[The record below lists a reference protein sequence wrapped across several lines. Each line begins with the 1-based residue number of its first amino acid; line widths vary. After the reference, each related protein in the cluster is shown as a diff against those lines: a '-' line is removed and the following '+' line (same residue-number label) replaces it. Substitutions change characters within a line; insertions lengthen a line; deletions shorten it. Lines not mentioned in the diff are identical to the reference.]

1 MIVSDQI
8 KLERGAEVLTL
19 KDVSKKYGSVT
30 AVEEIN
36 FSLEKGEVVGLLG
49 ANGAGKTTTMNMTTG
64 YFPPTTGTIS
74 LSGRNV
80 MQEPLEYKRNIGY
93 LPENPPLYLEMTVRE
108 QLRFVCSARGIPR
121 NEWKGEI
128 DRVCGLS
135 NILDVQHRIIRTM
148 SKGYKQRI
156 GISQALIG
164 EPSLLVLDEPTSG
177 LDPQQ
182 IIEIRELIE
191 KLKRDHTV
199 MISSHILSEV
209 ASVSTRIVILHKGR
223 IVADQP
229 VGDLLL
235 SSEETPVLRLRVH
248 GDADAVEN
256 LISDIPGVE
265 QVEVGESPEQGC
277 WDYDIHLAEGLDIR
291 RELSGLLAQHSYSI
305 MAMTMKSKTLEDVF
319 IELIKRG

>member
-1 MIVSDQI
+1 MLAI
-8 KLERGAEVLTL
+8 
-19 KDVSKKYGSVT
+19 KDVSKNYGSVT

-49 ANGAGKTTTMNMTTG
+49 ANGAGKTTTMNMITG
-64 YFPPTTGTIS
+64 YFPPTTGTIN
-74 LSGRNV
+74 LSGRDV

-93 LPENPPLYLEMTVRE
+93 LPENPPLYLDMTVRE
-108 QLRFVCSARGIPR
+108 QLRFVCSARRIPR
-121 NEWKGEI
+121 AEWEGEI
-128 DRVCGLS
+128 ERVCGLS
-135 NILDVQHRIIRTM
+135 SILDVRHRIIRTM
-148 SKGYKQRI
+148 SKGYRQRI

-164 EPSLLVLDEPTSG
+164 EPKLLVLDEPTSG

-235 SSEETPVLRLRVH
+235 SSEETPVLRLRVF
-248 GDADAVEN
+248 GEVDAVKK
-256 LISDIPGVE
+256 LISGIPGVE
-265 QVEVGESPEQGC
+265 QIEVKDSPETGC
-277 WDYDIHLAEGLDIR
+277 SDYYIHLAEGSDIR
-291 RELSGLLAQHSYSI
+291 REVSGLLAQHSYAI
-305 MAMTMKSKTLEDVF
+305 MAMSMKSRTLEDIF

>member
-1 MIVSDQI
+1 M
-8 KLERGAEVLTL
+8 LTI

-30 AVEEIN
+30 AVEDLN

-49 ANGAGKTTTMNMTTG
+49 ANGAGKTTTMNMITG

-93 LPENPPLYLEMTVRE
+93 LPENPPLYLDMTVSE

-121 NEWKGEI
+121 NEWEGELE
-128 DRVCGLS
+128 RVCGLS

-164 EPSLLVLDEPTSG
+164 EPNLLVLDEPTSG
-177 LDPQQ
+177 LDPKQ
-182 IIEIRELIE
+182 IIDIRELIE
-191 KLKRDHTV
+191 KLKKDHTV
-199 MISSHILSEV
+199 MISSHILSEI
-209 ASVSTRIVILHKGR
+209 ASVSTRIVILHRGR

-235 SSEETPVLRLRVH
+235 SSEETPVLWLRVY
-248 GDADAVEN
+248 GDADVVVK
-256 LISDIPGVE
+256 LLSDIPGVE
-265 QVEVGESPEQGC
+265 NVEVGESPEQGC
-277 WDYDIHLAEGLDIR
+277 SDYDIHLVEGCDIR
-291 RELSGLLAQHSYSI
+291 RELSGLLSQHNYSI

>member
-1 MIVSDQI
+1 MLAI
-8 KLERGAEVLTL
+8 KG
-19 KDVSKKYGSVT
+19 VSKNYGSVT
-30 AVEEIN
+30 AVEDIN

-49 ANGAGKTTTMNMTTG
+49 ANGAGKTTTMNMITG
-64 YFPPTTGTIS
+64 YFPPTTGTIN
-74 LSGRNV
+74 LSGRDV

-93 LPENPPLYLEMTVRE
+93 LPENPPLYLDMTVRE
-108 QLRFVCSARGIPR
+108 QLRFVCSARRIPR
-121 NEWKGEI
+121 AEWEGEI
-128 DRVCGLS
+128 ERVCGLS
-135 NILDVQHRIIRTM
+135 SILDVRHRIIRTM
-148 SKGYKQRI
+148 SKGYRQRI

-164 EPSLLVLDEPTSG
+164 EPKLLVLDEPTSG

-235 SSEETPVLRLRVH
+235 SSEETPVLRLRVF
-248 GDADAVEN
+248 GEVDAVKK
-256 LISDIPGVE
+256 LISGIPGVE
-265 QVEVGESPEQGC
+265 QIEVKDSPEPGC
-277 WDYDIHLAEGLDIR
+277 SDYDIHLAEGCDIR
-291 RELSGLLAQHSYSI
+291 REVSGLLAQHSYAI
-305 MAMTMKSKTLEDVF
+305 MAMSMKSRTLEDIF